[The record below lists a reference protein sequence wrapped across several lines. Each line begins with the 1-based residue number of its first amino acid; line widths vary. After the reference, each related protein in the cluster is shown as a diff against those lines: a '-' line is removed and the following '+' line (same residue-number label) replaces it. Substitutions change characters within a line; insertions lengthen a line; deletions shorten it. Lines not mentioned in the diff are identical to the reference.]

1 MEEPDHG
8 HAHAHHR
15 TGFRWLDISLAV
27 SAFFVSLT
35 TLWLTMHNARTMERL
50 VAANSYPNID
60 FSYGNQFDF
69 EDGRGARHAIYLS
82 LDNTGIGPARL
93 RSIELSFAGRPAAN
107 VRELLQLC
115 CTREPPASLPNTD
128 YSSSGDMHGA
138 MIPAGKTLNLF
149 AWPEAPNDPRWAR
162 LEAIRDRIGIRVCY
176 CSVFDECYVRV
187 SGHREPKR
195 VDSCPTPAA
204 AYVGG

>member
-8 HAHAHHR
+8 HAHPHHR
-15 TGFRWLDISLAV
+15 TGFRWLDISLAL
-27 SAFFVSLT
+27 SAFCVSLS

-69 EDGRGARHAIYLS
+69 QDGKGMRHAIYLS

-93 RSIELSFAGRPAAN
+93 ET
-107 VRELLQLC
+107 V
-115 CTREPPASLPNTD
+115 
-128 YSSSGDMHGA
+128 
-138 MIPAGKTLNLF
+138 
-149 AWPEAPNDPRWAR
+149 
-162 LEAIRDRIGIRVCY
+162 RDRIGIRVCY
-176 CSVFDECYVRV
+176 CSVFDECYLRV

-195 VDSCPTPAA
+195 VDSCPTPAV